1 MMIETSR
8 RSFLGAAAGVAGLS
22 AIGVT
27 PASAVVEPEPWGIKL
42 GIATYSLRMFDRPT
56 AIEMLKKFQ
65 VKYVSIKDV
74 HLKIGAPPEETK
86 AGRAEFDA
94 AGLVVTSG
102 GNVDMTKG
110 ATVAD
115 LRKQFEYAK
124 AAGLPM
130 MVCAPTHQN
139 MKPVETL
146 VKEYNIRIAIHNHGP
161 EDKKFPTPQ
170 SVLEVVRKLDPRCGL
185 CMDIGHSA
193 RTGMDV
199 VKTIAEAGGR
209 LLDMHVKDLRDMSRS
224 KRASATSAT
233 AHMPFPAIFKQ
244 LKKMNYTRAA
254 STWSTRSTPRIR
266 CPACSAR
273 SVTCAACWRRWPPLK
288 SMANIPIGTKGE
300 VKLLVTSEEAINFM
314 GTGGRARALHS
325 AYDRVAI
332 IECK

>member
-1 MMIETSR
+1 MKIDTSR
-8 RSFLGAAAGVAGLS
+8 RSFLGAAAGAAGLS

-110 ATVAD
+110 TTVED

-130 MVCAPTHQN
+130 MVCAPTHEN
-139 MKPVETL
+139 IKAVETL

-161 EDKKFPTPQ
+161 EDKNFPTPQ
-170 SVLEVVRKLDPRCGL
+170 SVLEVVRKLDKRCGL

-193 RTGMDV
+193 RTGVDV
-199 VKTIAEAGGR
+199 VETIAGAGDR
-209 LLDMHVKDLRDMSRS
+209 LFDMHVKDLRDMKVKESQCDIGDG
-224 KRASATSAT
+224 A
-233 AHMPFPAIFKQ
+233 MPFVAIFKR
-244 LKKMNYTRAA
+244 LKKMGYTGCVNMEYEVPVKDPTVGMLRSLSYMRGVLAA
-254 STWSTRSTPRIR
+254 L
-266 CPACSAR
+266 
-273 SVTCAACWRRWPPLK
+273 AA
-288 SMANIPIGTKGE
+288 A
-300 VKLLVTSEEAINFM
+300 
-314 GTGGRARALHS
+314 
-325 AYDRVAI
+325 
-332 IECK
+332 